1 MYKPISVSRGND
13 SVEFVPFGATVT
25 SWKVDGDEILFMS
38 EKSLSDGKTPIRGGI
53 PLVFPNFGAWE
64 LGPHHGF
71 AHTKEWTIKE
81 GPLEVENGDKTIL
94 WSLQDDESTRSIWK
108 HRFEVLYRV
117 TLRKAQLDLELSV
130 ENKGED
136 AFDFTALLHPFWLMK
151 DVRQSKLSGC
161 RDVIYSDK
169 TKDFSEQRE
178 EREYVT
184 VTQWTDNIYKSTA
197 SVHTLTGVGSGKTL
211 TIEKKKNLPDTVV
224 WNPWAK
230 MAAELPDL
238 GDDEYLRM
246 LCVEPGHVAK
256 PVVLEPSQRF
266 DAVCT
271 FKVTA

>member
-1 MYKPISVSRGND
+1 MYNPISVSRGND

-81 GPLEVENGDKTIL
+81 GPLEIENGDKTIL
-94 WSLQDDESTRSIWK
+94 WSLQDDESTRSFWK

-238 GDDEYLRM
+238 GDDEYLHM